1 VNLNQNKEAKV
12 SLLNKEFLMPLII
25 LPLICLIISGALAVV
40 NSYTKP
46 VIENASAQRAAQAR
60 KEIIPEA
67 AGFELM
73 EIDNF
78 KNNYNLP
85 LTITEV
91 YSTANNVGFIFI
103 ITTPGYGGN
112 VVLICGIDPDGKII
126 KTAALA
132 QTETKGL
139 GTPIFEKPYL
149 DQYWGR
155 DKNGI
160 ENIDAKSGAT
170 ISSNA
175 YKNGVRD
182 AFAAF
187 EIVRNHP

>member
-1 VNLNQNKEAKV
+1 MNPNQPNKVKE
-12 SLLNKEFLMPLII
+12 SLINKEFLMPLFV
-25 LPLICLIISGALAVV
+25 LPLICLFISGALAIV

-46 VIENASAQRAAQAR
+46 VIENASSERAAQAR

-67 AGFELM
+67 DGFKLLETGSLS
-73 EIDNF
+73 NG
-78 KNNYNLP
+78 NSLP
-85 LTITEV
+85 VTVTEV
-91 YSTANNVGFIFI
+91 YSTTNNTGFIFI

-112 VVLICGIDPDGKII
+112 VVFICGIDPDGKII
-126 KTAALA
+126 KTQVLA

-139 GTPIFEKPYL
+139 GTPIFEKPYI

-170 ISSNA
+170 ITSNA
-175 YKNGVRD
+175 YKNGIRD